1 MGGNEVTMVPGP
13 GKIFSNGPWSFA
25 QLVCGP
31 WSQAKYFP
39 GTSLL
44 WSLDNFGQMCLV
56 AGAPFRASYSTEP
69 GDYGRRSQIR
79 LHKGIKW
86 RTRLKRTQAT

>member
-13 GKIFSNGPWSFA
+13 GQIFSNGPWSLA

-44 WSLDNFGQMCLV
+44 WSLDNFGQMSLV
-56 AGAPFRASYSTEP
+56 AGAPFRASYSTGP

-79 LHKGIKW
+79 LHKGNK
-86 RTRLKRTQAT
+86 